1 MAGFDDPGVFYSE
14 PFFSEE
20 HSEGGDITHTAAQRR
35 FKDFIKTFL
44 DHDNIY
50 SYRLDRPAEKYNNNM
65 YVTGMIQG
73 TVKETL

>member
-20 HSEGGDITHTAAQRR
+20 RSEDGDISHTAAQRR

-44 DHDNIY
+44 DHENVY
-50 SYRLDRPAEKYNNNM
+50 SYRSA
-65 YVTGMIQG
+65 TIAI
-73 TVKETL
+73 TW

>member
-1 MAGFDDPGVFYSE
+1 MQKALIWRESEEVSAMAGFDDPGVFYSE

-50 SYRLDRPAEKYNNNM
+50 SYRLGRPAE
-65 YVTGMIQG
+65 V
-73 TVKETL
+73 